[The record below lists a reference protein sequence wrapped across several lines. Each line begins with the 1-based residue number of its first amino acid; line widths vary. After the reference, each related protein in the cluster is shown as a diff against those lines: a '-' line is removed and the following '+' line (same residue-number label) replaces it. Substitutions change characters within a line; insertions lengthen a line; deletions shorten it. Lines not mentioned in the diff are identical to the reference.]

1 VFNLIDGKRVVVW
14 QAGITEAVG
23 DSASGISCVAFSPDG
38 KWLVSAGFGIQIW
51 STSNFQRYAVL
62 GGHTSL
68 VLEISFSPENL
79 MASACVD
86 HTIQI
91 WDLSDKNRINTTVR
105 RFGDNQ
111 IYDVK
116 ICPNGEIAVHDI
128 RSPNLAM
135 WDPVADRVRY
145 IEEVGR
151 GIAVSPEGIL
161 ASVSGGKIRLTD
173 LVTGEQ
179 VENPLARTV
188 YEMAY
193 SSKNDLLALGTLAG
207 EFELWKARSGNRIL
221 HVKTGQGRIDPIA
234 FSSDGKQVATGHLEN
249 GRVTLWDAE
258 QGEKLRELDVGFGCG
273 ELGLDFSQDGRL
285 LAVGRAFLG
294 IQIWDLT
301 VEKGT
306 PDVLPVA
313 TMAVKFAP
321 SGKSL
326 FSGAKG
332 DAMLHVW
339 DLETHRQC
347 ALPGVERIRDIDV
360 SPDGNTVVVGG
371 RGGTVRLLRAIDD
384 NSLRRR

>member
-1 VFNLIDGKRVVVW
+1 
-14 QAGITEAVG
+14 
-23 DSASGISCVAFSPDG
+23 VAFSPDG
-38 KWLVSAGFGIQIW
+38 KWLVSAGFGIQVW
-51 STSNFQRYAVL
+51 STSNFQSYAVL
-62 GGHTSL
+62 GGHTCL
-68 VLEISFSPENL
+68 VQEISFSPENL
-79 MASACVD
+79 MASASAD

-91 WDLSDKNRINTTVR
+91 WDLSDKKPSNTTMR
-105 RFGDNQ
+105 RIGNR

-128 RSPNLAM
+128 QSPNLSV

-145 IEEVGR
+145 IQEVGR

-161 ASVSGGKIRLTD
+161 ASVSGGKIRLID
-173 LVTGEQ
+173 LATGEQ
-179 VENPLARTV
+179 AESPLARTV

-207 EFELWKARSGNRIL
+207 EFELWKARNGNRIL
-221 HVKTGQGRIDPIA
+221 HVKTGLGRIDPIA
-234 FSSDGKQVATGHLEN
+234 FSSDGKMVATGHLEN
-249 GRVTLWDAE
+249 GRVFLWDAE

-273 ELGLDFSQDGRL
+273 ELSLDFSQDGRL
-285 LAVGRAFLG
+285 LAVGRSFLG

-301 VEKGT
+301 SEEST

-313 TMAVKFAP
+313 TTAVKFAP

-332 DAMLHVW
+332 DALLHVW

-347 ALPGVERIRDIDV
+347 VLPGVERIREIDV

-371 RGGTVRLLRAIDD
+371 LGGSVRLLRAIDES
-384 NSLRRR
+384 SLRGR